1 MPSHRVP
8 FQWITTAAIGV
19 LLAWSAVPTDAQRG
33 RNSPVQSFPT
43 VPQDDDQ
50 PSSQQSQAIKTET
63 IIVPVRV
70 VVRDAQGHAVLNLS
84 KTDFKLYQDGKQQD
98 IINFVAVANSVNF
111 PSMASPGTPAPS
123 AAPAVVTSSV
133 SAPTPAAPQRFVALF
148 FDDVHLNL
156 QDLIRARGSADQYVR
171 SSLEPTDRVA
181 VLTVSGQTQQDF
193 TTDRDALHQTLLKL
207 LPHNVTAGN
216 PNEAGDCPPMDFS
229 EADAIANQNSA
240 QVLNIATD
248 DALVCAYNN
257 TPGLRPQAEDLAS
270 RTAAGIVAAAD
281 EETEAAFRRIRE
293 VVRRVSILPG
303 QRDVVLISPGFIY
316 PGHEVELAQI
326 IDNAIH
332 ADVVLNTLDARG
344 LYAADIGPDISQT
357 PSAHASPISRGIL
370 DSYRASGEALQNNVL
385 VELADST
392 GGLSFKDNNDFNT
405 GFRKMAAAPE
415 VYYLLA
421 YSPRNLKTDGHYH
434 NLKVT
439 LAVKQNATVE
449 ARHGFYAPSRVESSA
464 QAARRE
470 IDDALFSNDE
480 ERNLPISMQTR
491 IEKTAAGGKKI
502 DITADLD
509 IAHLRFQK
517 ANGVNQEG
525 LTLVAALFDANGN
538 YVEGTQKVL
547 TLNLKDATL
556 ADLSKTGATSEMDL
570 DVKPGVYFLRLVVRD
585 TNDAHISAENATVDV
600 PD

>member
-1 MPSHRVP
+1 
-8 FQWITTAAIGV
+8 
-19 LLAWSAVPTDAQRG
+19 
-33 RNSPVQSFPT
+33 
-43 VPQDDDQ
+43 
-50 PSSQQSQAIKTET
+50 
-63 IIVPVRV
+63 
-70 VVRDAQGHAVLNLS
+70 
-84 KTDFKLYQDGKQQD
+84 
-98 IINFVAVANSVNF
+98 
-111 PSMASPGTPAPS
+111 
-123 AAPAVVTSSV
+123 
-133 SAPTPAAPQRFVALF
+133 
-148 FDDVHLNL
+148 
-156 QDLIRARGSADQYVR
+156 
-171 SSLEPTDRVA
+171 
-181 VLTVSGQTQQDF
+181 
-193 TTDRDALHQTLLKL
+193 
-207 LPHNVTAGN
+207 
-216 PNEAGDCPPMDFS
+216 
-229 EADAIANQNSA
+229 
-240 QVLNIATD
+240 
-248 DALVCAYNN
+248 
-257 TPGLRPQAEDLAS
+257 
-270 RTAAGIVAAAD
+270 VAAAD

-357 PSAHASPISRGIL
+357 PSAHASPMSRGIL

-392 GGLSFKDNNDFNT
+392 GGLSFKDNNDFNI

-491 IEKTAAGGKKI
+491 IEKTVAGGKKI

-556 ADLSKTGATSEMDL
+556 ADLSKTGATSEMEL